1 MKYIV
6 ETAKSIDQASQ
17 DLEAAVLRNKFGVLH
32 VHDLKATMNKKGV
45 AFDNECRVFEV
56 CNPQKAQAV
65 LSQDMALNLVLPC
78 RISIWQEQGK
88 VKIGTLKP
96 GALLAML
103 SESKDLQQAAA
114 EVEATLLK
122 IINESC

>member
-6 ETAKSIDQASQ
+6 ATEKNLEQACK
-17 DLEAAVLRNKFGVLH
+17 DLEAAVQRNKFGILH

-65 LSQDMALNLVLPC
+65 LAQDMALNMVLPC
-78 RISIWQEQGK
+78 RISIWQENGQ

-96 GALLAML
+96 STLLAML
-103 SESKDLQQAAA
+103 SESPALQHEAA
-114 EVEATLLK
+114 EVEETLLK
-122 IINESC
+122 IINESK